1 MAQLAEDLSL
11 LGLPFLLSKAAEAAS
26 EFEASGCES
35 AASAYVRAAFA
46 LKSLLNHPELA
57 ALEEDA
63 THMVPDHSNQAH
75 ESLNT
80 EEGAAHTSWAVKS
93 ASIIHAE
100 QTCCIKVA
108 LPPRYGKISNCWK
121 LKPALKLSVYQ
132 LL

>member
-63 THMVPDHSNQAH
+63 THIVPDQSNQAH
-75 ESLNT
+75 ESRNT
-80 EEGAAHTSWAVKS
+80 EEDAPGMSWAKKS
-93 ASIIHAE
+93 SSIIHAE
-100 QTCCIKVA
+100 QMCCIKVA
-108 LPPRYGKISNCWK
+108 LSPRYGKNSNCWK
-121 LKPALKLSVYQ
+121 LKPDFKLSVSQ